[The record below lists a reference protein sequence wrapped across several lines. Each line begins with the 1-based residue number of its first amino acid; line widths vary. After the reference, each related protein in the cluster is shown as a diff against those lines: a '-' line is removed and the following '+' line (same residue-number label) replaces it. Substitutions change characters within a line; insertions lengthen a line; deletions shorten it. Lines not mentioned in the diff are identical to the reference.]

1 MTKEDKILWAIC
13 IVLAI
18 LFVIAIT
25 LKVLVALHYLGI
37 L

>member
-1 MTKEDKILWAIC
+1 MTKEGKILWAIW

-18 LFVIAIT
+18 LFVISIT
-25 LKVLVALHYLGI
+25 LKVSVALHYLEI

>member
-1 MTKEDKILWAIC
+1 MEKETKILWAIW

-18 LFVIAIT
+18 LFVISGT
-25 LKVLVALHYLGI
+25 LKVLVSLHYLGI

>member
-1 MTKEDKILWAIC
+1 MAKKDKILWAIL

-18 LFVIAIT
+18 LFVIAMT